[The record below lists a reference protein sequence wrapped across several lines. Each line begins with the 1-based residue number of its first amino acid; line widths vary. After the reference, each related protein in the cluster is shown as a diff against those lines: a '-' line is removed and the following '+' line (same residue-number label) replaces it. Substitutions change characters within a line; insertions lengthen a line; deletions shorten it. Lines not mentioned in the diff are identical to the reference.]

1 MLNRKLIRIQWELSA
16 FDVCLLVN
24 VCKLFILF
32 LDSSELNSP
41 LLCSIKE
48 DVFSIWEC
56 HHQILEVLLLQAM
69 SVCGAIDT

>member
-1 MLNRKLIRIQWELSA
+1 MLNCELIRIQWELCA

-24 VCKLFILF
+24 VSKLFVLF

-56 HHQILEVLLLQAM
+56 HHQILEVLLL
-69 SVCGAIDT
+69 

>member
-1 MLNRKLIRIQWELSA
+1 MLNCELIRIQWELSA

-24 VCKLFILF
+24 VSKLFVLF
-32 LDSSELNSP
+32 LDSSELDSS

-56 HHQILEVLLLQAM
+56 HHQILEVLLL
-69 SVCGAIDT
+69 

>member
-1 MLNRKLIRIQWELSA
+1 VLNCELIRIQWELSA

-24 VCKLFILF
+24 VSKLFVLF
-32 LDSSELNSP
+32 LDSSELNSS

-56 HHQILEVLLLQAM
+56 HHQILEVLLL
-69 SVCGAIDT
+69 

>member
-1 MLNRKLIRIQWELSA
+1 MLNSKLIRIQWELSA

-32 LDSSELNSP
+32 LDSSELNSS

-48 DVFSIWEC
+48 NVFSIWEC
-56 HHQILEVLLLQAM
+56 HHQILEVLFLQAM